1 MVLLSKKNDGE
12 AAGNN
17 TKHSPTMQQLD
28 PFEVGANRIYHRKDS
43 YATCGSHAAVV
54 CSTAAPDADRRPCQ
68 RIRAR
73 SASYSGPS
81 ASGSPFFST
90 STDAIHNNLRS
101 SSYSGAFV
109 STCSSLALSSFF
121 HCTTSGPG
129 AVPLTPSKSTMPSS
143 GSISLTTPS
152 DPSRAAYPQS
162 GSETMRHAAAKRR
175 KKQLDDT
182 SLGRRL
188 FEKVPLSHDERMNWS
203 NHAIPAS
210 SIHHLTLTDS
220 ERSVLGEAIRAE
232 LKEDEKRTNKHLRFG
247 HVYIR
252 EYQIILGDNPSC
264 LGAPLSIGWE
274 WWVPPVTRGCAV
286 GDGRHN
292 IGVRSSQGTSSTS
305 SPLAESK
312 QQSDRDSKDME
323 NHCVERTV
331 DEYEKRRGL
340 RLRGNQLK
348 LSPLAREALLRRIG
362 VPQSEIN
369 DASRANYFAQIERSK
384 TIEAFS
390 REHGKMSMFTTGLQD
405 MFGGFVKM
413 FGRRTNNSKG
423 VDVGRGNGTGHEKG
437 VTDIRRLR
445 RTWSE
450 PILGGGSETR

>member
-1 MVLLSKKNDGE
+1 
-12 AAGNN
+12 
-17 TKHSPTMQQLD
+17 MQQSD

-43 YATCGSHAAVV
+43 YAASCGSHAAVV
-54 CSTAAPDADRRPCQ
+54 RSTAAAPDADRRPCQ

-81 ASGSPFFST
+81 TSEPPFFSS
-90 STDAIHNNLRS
+90 STADVHNIRS

-109 STCSSLALSSFF
+109 SSGLALSSFF
-121 HCTTSGPG
+121 HFTTGGP
-129 AVPLTPSKSTMPSS
+129 AVVPLTPSNSTMPSS
-143 GSISLTTPS
+143 GNISLTTPS

-162 GSETMRHAAAKRR
+162 VSETMRHAAAKRR
-175 KKQLDDT
+175 MKQLDDA

-188 FEKVPLSHDERMNWS
+188 FDKVPLSQERLNWS
-203 NHAIPAS
+203 THALPAS

-232 LKEDEKRTNKHLRFG
+232 LNEYEERPNKHLRFG
-247 HVYIR
+247 HVHIR

-274 WWVPPVTRGCAV
+274 WWVPPITSGCAV

-292 IGVRSSQGTSSTS
+292 IGVHSSQATSSTS
-305 SPLAESK
+305 LTFAESK
-312 QQSDRDSKDME
+312 HQQELMQCNRDSNEME
-323 NHCVERTV
+323 GRCVERTV

-348 LSPLAREALLRRIG
+348 LSPLAREALLRRLG

-390 REHGKMSMFTTGLQD
+390 REHDGKMSMFTTGLQD
-405 MFGGFVKM
+405 MFEGFVKM
-413 FGRRTNNSKG
+413 FARQPNNNSKG
-423 VDVGRGNGTGHEKG
+423 VGVGRGNGTGHEKG
-437 VTDIRRLR
+437 GTDIRRLR

-450 PILGGGSETR
+450 PILNGGSETQ

>member
-1 MVLLSKKNDGE
+1 MVLLSKKYDG
-12 AAGNN
+12 AAADNN
-17 TKHSPTMQQLD
+17 TKHSTTMQQSE

-43 YATCGSHAAVV
+43 YAASCGSHAAVV
-54 CSTAAPDADRRPCQ
+54 YSTAPDADRRPQ

-81 ASGSPFFST
+81 TSEPPFFSS
-90 STDAIHNNLRS
+90 STAAVHNIRS
-101 SSYSGAFV
+101 SSYSEAFV
-109 STCSSLALSSFF
+109 SSGSKRSFF
-121 HCTTSGPG
+121 HFTTGGP
-129 AVPLTPSKSTMPSS
+129 AVVPLTPSNSTMPSS
-143 GSISLTTPS
+143 GNISLTTPS
-152 DPSRAAYPQS
+152 DPSRAAYPQL

-175 KKQLDDT
+175 MKQLDDT

-188 FEKVPLSHDERMNWS
+188 FDKVPLSQDERLNWS
-203 NHAIPAS
+203 NHALPAS

-232 LKEDEKRTNKHLRFG
+232 LKEDEKRQNKHLRFG
-247 HVYIR
+247 HVHIR

-274 WWVPPVTRGCAV
+274 WWVPPITSGCAV

-292 IGVRSSQGTSSTS
+292 IGVHSSRATSSTIL
-305 SPLAESK
+305 PFAESK
-312 QQSDRDSKDME
+312 HQQELMQSNRDSNEME
-323 NHCVERTV
+323 GRCVERTV

-348 LSPLAREALLRRIG
+348 LSPLAREALLRRLG

-390 REHGKMSMFTTGLQD
+390 REHDGKMSMFTTGLQD
-405 MFGGFVKM
+405 IFGGFVKM
-413 FGRRTNNSKG
+413 FVRRDNSKG
-423 VDVGRGNGTGHEKG
+423 AGTGHEKG

-450 PILGGGSETR
+450 PILNGGSETR